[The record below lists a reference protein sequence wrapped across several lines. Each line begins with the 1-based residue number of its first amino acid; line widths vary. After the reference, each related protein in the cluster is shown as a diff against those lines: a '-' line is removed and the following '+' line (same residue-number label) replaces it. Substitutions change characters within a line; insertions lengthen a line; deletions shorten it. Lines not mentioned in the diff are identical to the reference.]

1 MVRRPILATLGLTLF
16 CALATLNVG
25 GYRYGVQDQSFY
37 IPSILQALDPTLYER
52 DAPLLGAQGVYFV
65 FDEAIASLLAA
76 TGLSLPTLFL
86 MLFFAS
92 LALLAGSTAA
102 AGWSLYR
109 SRWAVAVLV
118 LGLTLRHRISM
129 TAVNTLE
136 GYLHPRM
143 LAFAVGVTALA
154 LFLRGRSWVALGVA
168 LAAVSL
174 HPTIAAWFLLL
185 LGVAVLVGDP
195 EARRPLLGIGLAL
208 APVALWLVVDRLGDR
223 LVIMDDTWLALLAHK
238 SYLFSTRWPISA
250 WVANLGTAALLASIY
265 LYRRRLALVSPRETG
280 LVCGCGALLLFFLV
294 TLPFVDMGLALAVQL
309 QIGRIFWLIDLLALA
324 SLAWL
329 VTAPEHW
336 PVRVQSR
343 QLARQMAVAVVLV
356 ATVARGAYVT
366 FIEHPDRPVIALH
379 DTSDDWDRTMHWLT
393 STPSDTHVLADPAH
407 AWRHG
412 TSVRVAGQ
420 RDLFLEEVKDPALAI
435 YSREIAQRVLDR
447 VEDLGPFETLT
458 ATNATHLARKYDL
471 DYLVT
476 DRALALPLAYR
487 AGQFRVYRLQ
497 PFPAAVAS
505 LVASVQ

>member
-1 MVRRPILATLGLTLF
+1 MLRRATLIALGLTLF
-16 CALATLNVG
+16 CLLATLNVG

-37 IPSILQALDPTLYER
+37 IPSILQALDSTLYER
-52 DAPLLGAQGVYFV
+52 DAPLLSAQGVYFI
-65 FDEAIASLLAA
+65 FDEAIASVLTS
-76 TGLSLPTLFL
+76 TGLSLPALFL
-86 MLFFAS
+86 ALFFAS
-92 LALLAGSTAA
+92 LALLAASTAA
-102 AGWSLYR
+102 TGWSLFH

-129 TAVNTLE
+129 TGVNTLE

-143 LAFAVGVTALA
+143 LAFAVGVAALA
-154 LFLRGRSWVALGVA
+154 LFVRGRSWIALGVA
-168 LAAVSL
+168 LAAAAL

-195 EARRPLLGIGLAL
+195 AARRPLLGIGLAL
-208 APVALWLVVDRLGDR
+208 APVALWLVAARMGDR

-238 SYLFSTRWPISA
+238 SYLFSTRWPLSA
-250 WVANLGTAALLASIY
+250 WVANLGTAALLAGIY
-265 LYRRRLALVSPRETG
+265 AYRRRLGLVSPRETG
-280 LVCGCGALLLFFLV
+280 LVSGCGALLLFFLL
-294 TLPFVDMGLALAVQL
+294 TLPLVDMGLALAVQL
-309 QIGRIFWLIDLLALA
+309 QIGRVFWLIDLLALA

-336 PVRVQSR
+336 PLRVRSP
-343 QLARQMAVAVVLV
+343 QLARQVAVAVVLV
-356 ATVARGAYVT
+356 AAVARGGYVT
-366 FIEHPDRPVIALH
+366 FIEHPERPVIAWQ
-379 DTSDDWDRTMHWLT
+379 DPASDWDRAMRWLT
-393 STPSDTHVLADPAH
+393 STPADSHVLADPAH

-435 YSREIAQRVLDR
+435 YSRQVAQRVLDR
-447 VEDLGPFETLT
+447 VEDLGSFDALT
-458 ATNATHLARKYDL
+458 AGNATSLARKYDL

-497 PFPAAVAS
+497 SPTTTVAS
-505 LVASVQ
+505 LAASVR